1 MPDAGI
7 AVNTSS
13 NTSGIRVQ
21 PIHPLHTMYMKMV
34 QWMVTCLLALLV
46 GDALALESAAVVSTR
61 SVVTLVSAQS
71 AVVAGQPVSLAL
83 RFRLSPGW
91 HIYWQNP
98 GDAGQAPQVELHAP
112 AGTTVTDIN
121 WPVPRRHVD
130 GTITTFIH
138 EGEVLLPF
146 SLTLPAG
153 TDAAV
158 PVAARANW
166 LVCRDICIPEEGTF
180 RLTLP
185 TGEARPSE
193 QAVLFDLA
201 QDAGPKKSPWAA
213 TVDAQA
219 RLLLTGDGASEVRE
233 AFFVPASRGVV
244 ESGAEQVFARSD
256 RAFELQLR
264 PGSDFD
270 PARQL
275 DGVLLLR
282 DGQGVERALWIATPG
297 ELLPRPSSVRW
308 VSARLPAV
316 PETTLPA
323 SGAWYG
329 FAYAVLFAF
338 LGGMLL
344 NLMPCVF
351 PVLAIKAL
359 SFARMSGHERH
370 AVRRQSV
377 AYCVGV
383 MTSFVLL
390 AAVLLGLRSLGM
402 QAGWGFQFQ
411 SPVFVIAM
419 SALLFVIGLNLSGV
433 FELGGSLASTG
444 DALASQGG
452 IAGSFFTGALAVV
465 VATPCTA
472 PFMGGAIA
480 VALAAPVPQ
489 TLAIFLAMGGGLALP
504 YALLAFLPGL
514 ARRMPRPGPWMDR
527 LRQGL
532 AFPMYA
538 AAAWLIWV
546 LSRQSGADGVLTAL
560 GALLLLSIAA
570 WMLGVAQRGAAP
582 GRVWRAGALI
592 LLLMAVSVVGYAPH
606 VSEGSETATSLP
618 GEPEAYSPQRL
629 ANLRA
634 KGQPVFVN
642 MTAAW
647 CVTCLMNERI
657 ALSTP
662 EVRQAFAQRGI
673 TYLKGDWT
681 RNDPAITNFLREHGR
696 DGVPLYVFYPA
707 GGASPVVL
715 PQLLTAGIVLDAM
728 GLAR

>member
-1 MPDAGI
+1 MYVKMAQWI
-7 AVNTSS
+7 AA
-13 NTSGIRVQ
+13 
-21 PIHPLHTMYMKMV
+21 
-34 QWMVTCLLALLV
+34 CLFALLV
-46 GDALALESAAVVSTR
+46 RDAFALESAAVVSTR

-71 AVVAGQPVSLAL
+71 AVAAGRPVGLAL

-121 WPVPRRHVD
+121 WPAPRRHVD

-153 TDAAV
+153 IDSAV
-158 PVAARANW
+158 SVAARATW
-166 LVCRDICIPEEGTF
+166 LVCRDICIPEEGIF

-185 TGEARPSE
+185 AGEVRPSE
-193 QAVLFDLA
+193 HAALFDLA
-201 QDAGPKKSPWAA
+201 QEAGPQKSRWVA
-213 TVDAQA
+213 TVDAHA
-219 RLLLTGDGASEVRE
+219 RLLLTGDGAAEVRD

-244 ESGAEQVFARSD
+244 ESGAEQVFAPRD

-264 PGSDFD
+264 SGPDFD
-270 PARQL
+270 PARRL
-275 DGVLLLR
+275 EGVLLLH
-282 DGQGVERALWIATPG
+282 DGQGVERALWIETPG
-297 ELLPRPSSVRW
+297 EAIQRPSSVRW
-308 VSARLPAV
+308 VSERLPTV
-316 PETTLPA
+316 PEATLPEPD
-323 SGAWYG
+323 AWYG
-329 FAYAVLFAF
+329 FAYAVMFAF

-370 AVRRQSV
+370 AVRSQSV
-377 AYCVGV
+377 AYCAGV
-383 MTSFVLL
+383 MASFVLL
-390 AAVLLGLRSLGM
+390 AALLLGLRSLGM

-419 SALLFVIGLNLSGV
+419 SALLFAIGLNLSGV
-433 FELGGSLASTG
+433 FELGGELASTG
-444 DALASQGG
+444 DVLASQGG
-452 IAGSFFTGALAVV
+452 ITGSFFTGALAVV

-480 VALAAPVPQ
+480 VALAAPAPQ

-504 YALLAFLPGL
+504 YALLAFFPGV

-527 LRQGL
+527 LKQGL

-538 AAAWLIWV
+538 AAAWLVWV

-560 GALLLLSIAA
+560 AALLLLSVAA
-570 WMLGVAQRGAAP
+570 WMLGAAQRGAAP
-582 GRVWRAGALI
+582 GRVWRGGALI
-592 LLLMAVSVVGYAPH
+592 LLLTAVSVVGSAPR
-606 VSEGSETATSLP
+606 VSEGSATAASSP
-618 GEPEAYSPQRL
+618 GESEPYSPARL
-629 ANLRA
+629 TDLRA
-634 KGQPVFVN
+634 KGLPAFVN

-657 ALSTP
+657 ALSTV

-681 RNDPAITNFLREHGR
+681 RSDPDITEFLREHGR
-696 DGVPLYVFYPA
+696 DGVPLYVFYPP

-715 PQLLTAGIVLDAM
+715 PQILTAGIVLDAI
-728 GLAR
+728 AQVR